1 MNPNTA
7 LQTLDPKSNIVL
19 IKQIRILRFTESTI
33 ESNPTQDL
41 ILYSIFKLFTP
52 LQHTQQSYVFP
63 DRLKKSLGGKIGKIK
78 DHNYNDLSYMYQ
90 QDLLFILQHLYQG
103 LFL

>member
-7 LQTLDPKSNIVL
+7 LQTSDPKSNIVL

-52 LQHTQQSYVFP
+52 LQYTQQPTVLCVSRQAKEEP
-63 DRLKKSLGGKIGKIK
+63 WR
-78 DHNYNDLSYMYQ
+78 
-90 QDLLFILQHLYQG
+90 QDWQNKRP
-103 LFL
+103 